1 MAPSPSWSNEAAPS
15 GAEHP
20 SSPAPSI
27 SRAESAPE
35 GAAAAP
41 GRRRLAL
48 PRRIAAKLF
57 GHVADYGRRYLQASV
72 LHELGEQRALG
83 HALLDELRHTR
94 LHVVQLERQ
103 LEALAIEHARS
114 VSALAALANDHGQ
127 QLAAMHAAQGAMALR
142 QEAMANNHG
151 RQLAAMLAAQD
162 ALTVRQDALTVRQ
175 EHMAEEQGQIART
188 HSERLFA
195 IEGIA
200 ATAVTHL
207 ETLPALFGPRFD
219 ELEIKQRPLIAYDDE
234 SMAIRMRD
242 GYVMAPRHLP
252 TFVTMLANATSR
264 GLEPGT
270 GDVLR
275 RLIQPGMV
283 VADVGANI
291 GLLTLVMAWA
301 TGPGGRVIA
310 FEPEAVPRSNLEKMK
325 HLNGLSWVEVRDQA
339 VGERAG
345 RLTFHVSDIIGH
357 SSLYALP
364 DAEEARTVEVEVVRL
379 DDVAPA
385 KRLDVVK
392 IDVEGAEL
400 DVLAGMKSV
409 IAKNPDLAIVAE
421 FGPEH
426 LKRVGQ
432 TPAQW
437 FKAFGDAG
445 FTPYLIDETRGDCVK
460 TNAKAAAKVVSA
472 NIAFVRAGGDA
483 EKRLLNR

>member
-1 MAPSPSWSNEAAPS
+1 MAPAPSWSAEVAPS
-15 GAEHP
+15 GAEQAP
-20 SSPAPSI
+20 SPADG
-27 SRAESAPE
+27 APT
-35 GAAAAP
+35 AAAAP

-48 PRRIAAKLF
+48 PRRIAARLF
-57 GHVADYGRRYLQASV
+57 GRVADYGRRYLQAPV
-72 LHELGEQRALG
+72 LHELGEQRALS

-103 LEALAIEHARS
+103 LEALAVEHGRS
-114 VSALAALANDHGQ
+114 VSALAALANGHGQ
-127 QLAAMHAAQGAMALR
+127 QLT
-142 QEAMANNHG
+142 
-151 RQLAAMLAAQD
+151 AMLAAQD
-162 ALTVRQDALTVRQ
+162 ALALRQ
-175 EHMAEEQGQIART
+175 ERMAEEQGQIART

-200 ATAVTHL
+200 ATSVTHL

-301 TGPGGRVIA
+301 TGPSGRVIA

-339 VGERAG
+339 VGESAG

-385 KRLDVVK
+385 QRLDVVK

-400 DVLAGMKSV
+400 DVLAGMKGV
-409 IAKNPDLAIVAE
+409 IAKNPDLAVVAE

-445 FTPYLIDETRGDCVK
+445 FTPYMIDETRSDCVK

>member
-1 MAPSPSWSNEAAPS
+1 MAASPSRNDAVAPLGGEQAPLAS
-15 GAEHP
+15 HGA
-20 SSPAPSI
+20 PAQD
-27 SRAESAPE
+27 AP
-35 GAAAAP
+35 AAA

-57 GHVADYGRRYLQASV
+57 GRVADYARRYLQAPV
-72 LHELGEQRALG
+72 LHDLGEQRALSQ
-83 HALLDELRHTR
+83 ALLEELRHTR
-94 LHVVQLERQ
+94 LHVVQLEHQ
-103 LEALAIEHARS
+103 LQALALEHGRS
-114 VSALAALANDHGQ
+114 VSALAALANGHGQ
-127 QLAAMHAAQGAMALR
+127 QLAAL
-142 QEAMANNHG
+142 
-151 RQLAAMLAAQD
+151 LTTQD
-162 ALTVRQDALTVRQ
+162 ALALQQGQLAVEQGTIARAHTERLHMIETVGQTALTRV
-175 EHMAEEQGQIART
+175 
-188 HSERLFA
+188 
-195 IEGIA
+195 
-200 ATAVTHL
+200 

-219 ELEIKQRPLIAYDDE
+219 ELEIKQRPLIAYDDD

-242 GYVMAPRHLP
+242 GYVLAPRNLP

-310 FEPEAVPRSNLEKMK
+310 FEPEAIPRSNLEKMK
-325 HLNGLSWVEVRDQA
+325 YLNGLSWVEVRDQA
-339 VGERAG
+339 VGETPG

-364 DAEEARTVEVEVVRL
+364 DAEEARTIEVEVVRL
-379 DDVAPA
+379 DDVTPA
-385 KRLDVVK
+385 NRLDVVK

-400 DVLAGMKSV
+400 DVLAGMTGV
-409 IAKNPDLAIVAE
+409 IAKNPDLAILAE

-426 LKRVGQ
+426 LARVGQ

-445 FTPYLIDETRGDCVK
+445 FKAYMIDETTGAC
-460 TNAKAAAKVVSA
+460 TTTSAKAAAKVVSA

-483 EKRLLNR
+483 EKRLLGR

>member
-1 MAPSPSWSNEAAPS
+1 MAPSPSWSDEAAPS
-15 GAEHP
+15 GAEQAP
-20 SSPAPSI
+20 SPA
-27 SRAESAPE
+27 ANAPA
-35 GAAAAP
+35 GAAATAPP

-57 GHVADYGRRYLQASV
+57 GRVADYGRRYLQAPV
-72 LHELGEQRALG
+72 LHELGEQRALS

-103 LEALAIEHARS
+103 LEALAIEHGRS
-114 VSALAALANDHGQ
+114 VSALAALANAHGQ
-127 QLAAMHAAQGAMALR
+127 QLAAMLASQDALALR
-142 QEAMANNHG
+142 QE
-151 RQLAAMLAAQD
+151 R
-162 ALTVRQDALTVRQ
+162 
-175 EHMAEEQGQIART
+175 MAEEQGQIART

-400 DVLAGMKSV
+400 DVLAGMKGV

-460 TNAKAAAKVVSA
+460 TTAKAAAKIISA

-483 EKRLLNR
+483 EKRLLGR

>member
-1 MAPSPSWSNEAAPS
+1 MAPAPSWSAEAAPS
-15 GAEHP
+15 GAAQAP
-20 SSPAPSI
+20 SPAANAP
-27 SRAESAPE
+27 AE
-35 GAAAAP
+35 AATAAGP

-48 PRRIAAKLF
+48 PRRIAARLF
-57 GHVADYGRRYLQASV
+57 GRVADYGRRYLQAPV
-72 LHELGEQRALG
+72 LHELGEQRALS

-103 LEALAIEHARS
+103 LEALAIEHGRS
-114 VSALAALANDHGQ
+114 VSALAALANGHGQ
-127 QLAAMHAAQGAMALR
+127 QLT
-142 QEAMANNHG
+142 
-151 RQLAAMLAAQD
+151 AMLAAQD
-162 ALTVRQDALTVRQ
+162 ALALRQ
-175 EHMAEEQGQIART
+175 ERMFEAQRNLAIEQGQIART

-200 ATAVTHL
+200 ATSVTHL

-301 TGPGGRVIA
+301 TGPSGHVIA

-339 VGERAG
+339 VGESAG

-385 KRLDVVK
+385 QRLDVVK

-400 DVLAGMKSV
+400 DVLAGMKGV

-445 FTPYLIDETRGDCVK
+445 FTPYMIDETRGDCVK

-483 EKRLLNR
+483 QKRLLNR

>member
-1 MAPSPSWSNEAAPS
+1 MRPARLDLAIGSAMRVSAEAPPPEAPPSPE
-15 GAEHP
+15 
-20 SSPAPSI
+20 PAPV
-27 SRAESAPE
+27 P
-35 GAAAAP
+35 
-41 GRRRLAL
+41 RRRFGFARRLLGPVLA
-48 PRRIAAKLF
+48 P
-57 GHVADYGRRYLQASV
+57 VAGYARRYLQASV
-72 LHELGEQRALG
+72 EHELRQTQAQIGALSGELASVQARLDQTQSLLHLVLKQHDSATVAMQALSA
-83 HALLDELRHTR
+83 HLTR
-94 LHVVQLERQ
+94 I
-103 LEALAIEHARS
+103 EAPLSRIETRGEHLTDDLA
-114 VSALAALANDHGQ
+114 
-127 QLAAMHAAQGAMALR
+127 
-142 QEAMANNHG
+142 
-151 RQLAAMLAAQD
+151 
-162 ALTVRQDALTVRQ
+162 
-175 EHMAEEQGQIART
+175 
-188 HSERLFA
+188 RLP
-195 IEGIA
+195 G
-200 ATAVTHL
+200 
-207 ETLPALFGPRFD
+207 LFGPRFD

-234 SMAIRMRD
+234 SMAIRMRE
-242 GYVMAPRHLP
+242 GYILAPRALP

-275 RLIQPGMV
+275 RLVQPGMT

-291 GLLTLVMAWA
+291 GLLTLVLAWSA
-301 TGPGGRVIA
+301 GPTGKVIA

-325 HLNGLSWVEVRDQA
+325 HLNGLAWVEVRDQA
-339 VGERAG
+339 VGEKAG

-364 DAEEARTVEVEVVRL
+364 EAEEARTIEVEVVRL

-385 KRLDVVK
+385 KRMDVVK

-400 DVLAGMKSV
+400 DVLAGMKGL

-445 FTPYLIDETRGDCVK
+445 FKAYIIDENTGAAEP
-460 TNAKAAAKVVSA
+460 TNAKTAAKVVSA

-483 EKRLLNR
+483 ERRLLQR

>member
-1 MAPSPSWSNEAAPS
+1 MVPAPSWSAEVAPS
-15 GAEHP
+15 GAEQAP
-20 SSPAPSI
+20 SPADG
-27 SRAESAPE
+27 APT
-35 GAAAAP
+35 AAAAP

-48 PRRIAAKLF
+48 PRRIAARLF
-57 GHVADYGRRYLQASV
+57 GRVADYGRRYLQAPV
-72 LHELGEQRALG
+72 LHELGEQRALS

-103 LEALAIEHARS
+103 LEALAVEHGRS
-114 VSALAALANDHGQ
+114 VSALAALANGHGQ
-127 QLAAMHAAQGAMALR
+127 QLT
-142 QEAMANNHG
+142 
-151 RQLAAMLAAQD
+151 AMLAAQD
-162 ALTVRQDALTVRQ
+162 ALALRQ
-175 EHMAEEQGQIART
+175 ERMAEEQGQIART

-200 ATAVTHL
+200 ATSVTHL

-234 SMAIRMRD
+234 SMAICMRD

-301 TGPGGRVIA
+301 TGPSGRVIA

-339 VGERAG
+339 VGESAG

-385 KRLDVVK
+385 QRLDVVK

-400 DVLAGMKSV
+400 DVLAGMKGV
-409 IAKNPDLAIVAE
+409 IAKNPDLAVVAE

-445 FTPYLIDETRGDCVK
+445 FTPYMIDETRSDCVK

>member
-1 MAPSPSWSNEAAPS
+1 MAPAPSWSAEAAPS
-15 GAEHP
+15 GGEQAP
-20 SSPAPSI
+20 SPA
-27 SRAESAPE
+27 ET
-35 GAAAAP
+35 AAAAATP

-57 GHVADYGRRYLQASV
+57 GRVADYGRRYLQAPV
-72 LHELGEQRALG
+72 LHELGEQRALS

-103 LEALAIEHARS
+103 LEALAIEHGRS
-114 VSALAALANDHGQ
+114 VSALAALANSHGQ
-127 QLAAMHAAQGAMALR
+127 QLT
-142 QEAMANNHG
+142 
-151 RQLAAMLAAQD
+151 AMLAAQD
-162 ALTVRQDALTVRQ
+162 ALALRQ
-175 EHMAEEQGQIART
+175 ERMAEEQGQIART

-200 ATAVTHL
+200 ATSVTHL

-301 TGPGGRVIA
+301 TGPSGHVIA

-339 VGERAG
+339 VGESAG

-385 KRLDVVK
+385 QRLDVVK

-400 DVLAGMKSV
+400 DVLAGMKGV

-445 FTPYLIDETRGDCVK
+445 FTPYMIDETRGDCVK

-483 EKRLLNR
+483 QKRLLNR

>member
-1 MAPSPSWSNEAAPS
+1 MRPAATPAPEPVSAPAAP
-15 GAEHP
+15 
-20 SSPAPSI
+20 
-27 SRAESAPE
+27 
-35 GAAAAP
+35 AAP
-41 GRRRLAL
+41 QGPPPRRRFGLA
-48 PRRIAAKLF
+48 RRLLAPVLSP
-57 GHVADYGRRYLQASV
+57 VANYARRYLQASV
-72 LHELGEQRALG
+72 EHELRQTQGQVQALYAELQAAHVRIDHNRELLHLVLQQQQASAVALQAMAAQLARIEGHSARA
-83 HALLDELRHTR
+83 E
-94 LHVVQLERQ
+94 
-103 LEALAIEHARS
+103 
-114 VSALAALANDHGQ
+114 DHGI
-127 QLAAMHAAQGAMALR
+127 R
-142 QEAMANNHG
+142 
-151 RQLAAMLAAQD
+151 
-162 ALTVRQDALTVRQ
+162 
-175 EHMAEEQGQIART
+175 
-188 HSERLFA
+188 
-195 IEGIA
+195 IEGLSRKLDGDIA
-200 ATAVTHL
+200 G
-207 ETLPALFGPRFD
+207 LPGVFGPRFD

-242 GYVMAPRHLP
+242 GYVLAPRNLP

-275 RLIQPGMV
+275 RLIQPGMT

-310 FEPEAVPRSNLEKMK
+310 FEPEAIPRSNLEKMK

-339 VGERAG
+339 VGEKPG

-364 DAEEARTVEVEVVRL
+364 EAEEARTIEVEVVRL

-400 DVLAGMKSV
+400 DVLAGMHGV
-409 IAKNPDLAIVAE
+409 IAKNPDLAILAE

-445 FTPYLIDETRGDCVK
+445 FTPYMIDETHGVCVK

-483 EKRLLNR
+483 EKRLLGR

>member
-1 MAPSPSWSNEAAPS
+1 MHPVDAPAPSPPVSEP
-15 GAEHP
+15 
-20 SSPAPSI
+20 PAPQGPPPW
-27 SRAESAPE
+27 RRFALA
-35 GAAAAP
+35 
-41 GRRRLAL
+41 RRLLA
-48 PRRIAAKLF
+48 PV
-57 GHVADYGRRYLQASV
+57 VAPVAHYARRYLQASV
-72 LHELGEQRALG
+72 EHELRQTQGQ
-83 HALLDELRHTR
+83 
-94 LHVVQLERQ
+94 VQ
-103 LEALAIEHARS
+103 
-114 VSALAALANDHGQ
+114 ALAADLAQTQALLHLALQQQQSAAVVLQAMAAQLNRIEGHSARAEDHG
-127 QLAAMHAAQGAMALR
+127 
-142 QEAMANNHG
+142 
-151 RQLAAMLAAQD
+151 
-162 ALTVRQDALTVRQ
+162 VR
-175 EHMAEEQGQIART
+175 
-188 HSERLFA
+188 
-195 IEGIA
+195 IEGLGRKLDADIA
-200 ATAVTHL
+200 S
-207 ETLPALFGPRFD
+207 LPGVFGPRFD
-219 ELEIKQRPLIAYDDE
+219 ELEIKQRPLIAYDEE

-242 GYVMAPRHLP
+242 GYVLAPRNLP

-275 RLIQPGMV
+275 RLIQPGMA

-301 TGPGGRVIA
+301 TGPTGRVIA

-339 VGERAG
+339 VGASAG
-345 RLTFHVSDIIGH
+345 RLTFHVSGIIGH

-385 KRLDVVK
+385 RRLDVVK

-400 DVLAGMKSV
+400 DVLSGMKGV
-409 IAKNPDLAIVAE
+409 IARNPDLAILAE

-445 FTPYLIDETRGDCVK
+445 FTPYMIDETHGACVA
-460 TNAKAAAKVVSA
+460 TSAKAAAKVVSA

-483 EKRLLNR
+483 EKRLLGR